1 MPLQVLVFLF
11 LKIPVIPFHPIGF
24 HFKNTTF
31 SVNFYLPTYSTN
43 NLHYPHTS
51 PSQTQE
57 KVTSCSLPTTPKRIC
72 VDTHTTLHRI
82 LSGRCLLT
90 CLLFLLNQYSPN
102 IFDNTHLSVT
112 SFNHVPQIYIYLLI
126 YQLCRDATI
135 STLYV
140 HIKHKNRNFKR

>member
-1 MPLQVLVFLF
+1 MLAFLF
-11 LKIPVIPFHPIGF
+11 LKISTIPFHPIGF
-24 HFKNTTF
+24 HYKNTTF
-31 SVNFYLPTYSTN
+31 SVNFFLPTYSIN
-43 NLHYPHTS
+43 NSHHPYTSS

-57 KVTSCSLPTTPKRIC
+57 KVTSCSLPTAPKIIC

-82 LSGRCLLT
+82 LSGRCLLI

-112 SFNHVPQIYIYLLI
+112 SFNHVPQIYVYVLI
-126 YQLCRDATI
+126 YQLCRGATI
-135 STLYV
+135 SILYV